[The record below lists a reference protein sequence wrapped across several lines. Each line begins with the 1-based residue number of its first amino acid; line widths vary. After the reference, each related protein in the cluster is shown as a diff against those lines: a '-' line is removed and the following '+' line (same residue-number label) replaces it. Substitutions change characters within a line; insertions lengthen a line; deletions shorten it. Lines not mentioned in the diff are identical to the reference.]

1 MYYMLN
7 LMFNYLD
14 DSSAP
19 NGRFV
24 DYISTETDPMKTSK
38 AWLQSTDGITW
49 TFFERDKTHLTFP
62 LNTQPTLSVRV
73 ADFNQAS
80 DNYSAQITVLMS
92 RNDPGRAQQPMSS
105 PIQSTN
111 GVTGPLCVWNSALG
125 PANGNSLCWLMP
137 LGQATLGTGGAGD
150 HNKYLFLVAATVN
163 GVVQGQ
169 QVTRTFCHDPDLDVS
184 C

>member
-7 LMFNYLD
+7 LMFNFLD

-24 DYISTETDPMKTSK
+24 EYNSTETDPMLTSK

-62 LNTQPTLSVRV
+62 WNPNPTLNPILSVRV

-125 PANGNSLCWLMP
+125 PANGNSPGWVMT
-137 LGQATLGTGGAGD
+137 LGQATLATGGVGD
-150 HNKYLFLVAATVN
+150 HNKYLFLVAATV
-163 GVVQGQ
+163 QGNA
-169 QVTRTFCHDPDLDVS
+169 VRTFCHDPDMDIS